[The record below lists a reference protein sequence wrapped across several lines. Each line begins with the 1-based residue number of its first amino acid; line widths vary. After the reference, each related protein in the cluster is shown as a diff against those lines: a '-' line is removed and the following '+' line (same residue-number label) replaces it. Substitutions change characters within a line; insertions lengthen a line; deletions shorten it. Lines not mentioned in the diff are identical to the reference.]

1 MKKITKGVLSLAVFV
16 SMTTAIIAQ
25 EASQQEASQQ
35 ELEENQL
42 LVPVDLTIK
51 KNDKYQRQELRIGGR
66 LERVTVYWNNGVTEV
81 YKNER
86 NDTIWNASET
96 ELGEI
101 QNVRQWRLGS
111 W

>member
-25 EASQQEASQQ
+25 EASQQES
-35 ELEENQL
+35 EENQL